1 MKISQEENYMKQ
13 KRVMAYI
20 LRFIYS
26 LKGIRTKVEHL
37 TSEEIEEAEIKI
49 IKLHQEHEWSA
60 EIKQLKNS

>member
-1 MKISQEENYMKQ
+1 MKFSSYTKQ
-13 KRVMAYI
+13 KRVMVYI
-20 LRFIYS
+20 LRFINS
-26 LKGIRTKVEHL
+26 LKGIRTKVEQL